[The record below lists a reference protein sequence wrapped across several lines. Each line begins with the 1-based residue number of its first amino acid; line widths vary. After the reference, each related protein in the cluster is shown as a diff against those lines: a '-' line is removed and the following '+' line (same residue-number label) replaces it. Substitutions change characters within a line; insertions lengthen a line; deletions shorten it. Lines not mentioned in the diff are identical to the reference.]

1 MRVTIF
7 GSGYVGLVTGACL
20 AESGNNVLCVD
31 IDSQKIDRLNS
42 GEIPIYEPGLD
53 KIIRSANEAGR
64 LNFTTDVATGVAHG
78 LFQFIAVGTPPDETG
93 TADLQYVLDV
103 ARSIGE
109 HLTDY
114 RIIVNKS
121 TVPVGTADRVQ
132 AEIQASLDDRG
143 LHAEFDVVSNPEFL
157 KEGAAIEDVL
167 DAVGQRAGSNITSAV
182 VKQYPTT
189 THAKTVEFRVSGE
202 GALDKL
208 YDSVRNAW
216 INGKGRK
223 FTIKTDN

>member
-1 MRVTIF
+1 MTHIF
-7 GSGYVGLVTGACL
+7 KTMKSIPTCL
-20 AESGNNVLCVD
+20 AVILFTITLLPQASHAQTSG
-31 IDSQKIDRLNS
+31 
-42 GEIPIYEPGLD
+42 
-53 KIIRSANEAGR
+53 AGSK
-64 LNFTTDVATGVAHG
+64 NDASETTGPKR
-78 LFQFIAVGTPPDETG
+78 FW
-93 TADLQYVLDV
+93 
-103 ARSIGE
+103 
-109 HLTDY
+109 
-114 RIIVNKS
+114 
-121 TVPVGTADRVQ
+121 
-132 AEIQASLDDRG
+132 QASLPGGSYIVALDRISSVSKHSYIIDG
-143 LHAEFDVVSNPEFL
+143 NISVTEVVIDTSGNSLVRFYYLEPVGQDATTNIGAGITQRG
-157 KEGAAIEDVL
+157 KELL